1 MKKHLGSTIALGFGV
16 LYGVSGLLA
25 RIGTSN
31 TGPKEGLEGGIIAIL
46 GALAYRSA
54 KKRKLGEVRTSS
66 LRKASEVFAFVI
78 IAIVLLQKN
87 FPDNVIDNPIP
98 NLLIPLWAIIAYIV
112 IALKKQKGEK
122 KEPNESIQPMADN
135 HP

>member
-16 LYGVSGLLA
+16 LYGVGGLLA
-25 RIGTSN
+25 RIDPGYS
-31 TGPKEGLEGGIIAIL
+31 GPKEGLVGGIIAIL

-54 KKRKLGEVRTSS
+54 KKRKLGEIKSSS

-87 FPDNVIDNPIP
+87 FPDNIRDNPLP
-98 NLLIPLWAIIAYIV
+98 NLIIPLWAIIAYIL
-112 IALKKQKGEK
+112 ISLKKQKAGK
-122 KEPNESIQPMADN
+122 KGA
-135 HP
+135 